1 MSRITL
7 GMLEKR
13 VEYLNSLVKSERFEL
28 SFAYGGVNLVEN
40 GGSKSTFTC
49 GHMPKKELFD
59 KIYSLM
65 EGIRIGL
72 ELWEVHQ
79 DLLTKEALRK
89 DILGE

>member
-1 MSRITL
+1 
-7 GMLEKR
+7 
-13 VEYLNSLVKSERFEL
+13 
-28 SFAYGGVNLVEN
+28 
-40 GGSKSTFTC
+40 
-49 GHMPKKELFD
+49 
-59 KIYSLM
+59 M